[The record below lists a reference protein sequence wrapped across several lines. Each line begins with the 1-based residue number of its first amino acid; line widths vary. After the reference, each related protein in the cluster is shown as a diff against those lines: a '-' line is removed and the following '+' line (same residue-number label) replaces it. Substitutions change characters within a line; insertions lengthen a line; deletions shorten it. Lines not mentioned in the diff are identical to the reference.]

1 MLSILYNI
9 QISFCFCFFTD
20 LKTTNNNRSHH
31 LNPCVEFDVTN
42 NGKWGVIGEGGYH
55 TCPLVKTD
63 YVCKFPLIPKTEVL
77 RHFVSSD
84 PLGWREAYDNCA
96 LFRMSLPVLQDLKE
110 NVALN
115 EMLVRR

>member
-9 QISFCFCFFTD
+9 QISFCFSFFTD

-96 LFRMSLPVLQDLKE
+96 LFRICLLYTSDAADE
-110 NVALN
+110 
-115 EMLVRR
+115 